1 MANETGNPYMSGS
14 DYLGVLGNVASS
26 IWGGK
31 YAAKQAE
38 AESAAAAAQAQSAI
52 AAAAQAQQERAK
64 QMTILGVVAAVVAAI
79 VIIRTSK
86 RR

>member
-1 MANETGNPYMSGS
+1 MANDTGNPYLSGLEAIS
-14 DYLGVLGNVASS
+14 GVASS

-52 AAAAQAQQERAK
+52 AAAQQQAAERAK
-64 QMTILGVVAAVVAAI
+64 QMTILGVVAAVVAAV

-86 RR
+86 KR

>member
-14 DYLGVLGNVASS
+14 DYLGVLGNVATS

-38 AESAAAAAQAQSAI
+38 AEAAASASQAQSAI

-64 QMTILGVVAAVVAAI
+64 QMTVLGVVAAVVAAV